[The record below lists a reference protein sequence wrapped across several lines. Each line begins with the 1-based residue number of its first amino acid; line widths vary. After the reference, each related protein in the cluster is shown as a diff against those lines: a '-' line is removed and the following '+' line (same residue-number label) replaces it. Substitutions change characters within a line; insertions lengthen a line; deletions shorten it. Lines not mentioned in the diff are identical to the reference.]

1 MDFPS
6 DDALRW
12 IVRWYAE
19 LCAEHGP
26 VFEAA
31 DLVEPNG
38 RFFPDAFTRDAPSVV
53 RLFARMRGYSPLAE
67 DLPIEIAFVEADD
80 SGGGACGSGAC
91 GTGAKIA
98 ARDGVR
104 DLGDR
109 YRVELLVSDTADPI
123 TLTTAMARAIGALVL
138 AEGGDDVPDAELG
151 AVSEL
156 AATACGFGVLL
167 TSGAA
172 VYAKGCGGLR
182 MHQATRLSVEEH
194 AVALALHVR
203 VRGLKP
209 SVARAH
215 LEATQ
220 REAFD
225 DALRWVDSNRATV
238 DSLRERPSELTR
250 GEITFESTRG
260 IFGRLFARKRHA
272 APELAPVRPK
282 RERSEAE
289 QRRLDEAK
297 SLVDDALGA
306 GE

>member
-6 DDALRW
+6 EDTLRW

-31 DLVEPNG
+31 ELVEPNG

-53 RLFARMRGYSPLAE
+53 RLFQRMRGYSPLAE
-67 DLPIEIAFVEADD
+67 DLPIELAFVEADD
-80 SGGGACGSGAC
+80 AGGGACGSGAC

-98 ARDGVR
+98 ARDGIH

-109 YRVELLVSDTADPI
+109 YRVELLVTDTSDPI
-123 TLTTAMARAIGALVL
+123 VLTTAMARAIGALVL
-138 AEGGDDVPDAELG
+138 AEGGDDVPAAELG

-156 AATACGFGVLL
+156 AATACGFGVIL

-194 AVALALHVR
+194 AVALALHLR
-203 VRGLKP
+203 VRGVKP
-209 SVARAH
+209 GVARAH

-225 DALRWVDSNRATV
+225 EALRWVDTNDAIVT
-238 DSLRERPSELTR
+238 SLRERPADLAR
-250 GEITFESTRG
+250 GDITFASARG
-260 IFGRLFARKRHA
+260 LLGRLFARKPQA
-272 APELAPVRPK
+272 APEIIPTRPK
-282 RERSEAE
+282 RERSAAE

>member
-19 LCAEHGP
+19 LNAAHGDVLRAAE
-26 VFEAA
+26 
-31 DLVEPNG
+31 LVEPNG

-53 RLFARMRGYSPLAE
+53 RLFQRMRGYSPLAE
-67 DLPIEIAFVEADD
+67 DLPIELAFVEADE
-80 SGGGACGSGAC
+80 SGGACGSGAC
-91 GTGAKIA
+91 GTGAKIG
-98 ARDGVR
+98 ARDGIR

-109 YRVELLVSDTADPI
+109 YRVELLISDTSDPI
-123 TLTTAMARAIGALVL
+123 VLTTAMARAIGALVL
-138 AEGGDDVPDAELG
+138 SEGGDDVPDIELG

-156 AATACGFGVLL
+156 AATACGFGILL

-194 AVALALHVR
+194 AVALALHLR
-203 VRGLKP
+203 VHGSKP
-209 SVARAH
+209 TTARAH
-215 LEATQ
+215 LETTQ

-225 DALRWVDSNRATV
+225 EALRWVDSNRLIVET
-238 DSLRERPSELTR
+238 LRERPAELTR
-250 GEITFESTRG
+250 GEIVFESARG
-260 IFGRLFARKRHA
+260 IFGRMFARKSPA
-272 APELAPVRPK
+272 EVVVARPK
-282 RERSEAE
+282 RERSEDE
-289 QRRLDEAK
+289 LRRLAEAK
-297 SLVDDALGA
+297 SLVDDALGV